1 MNWLIPYMKEHK
13 RLLAA
18 VVFLGSL
25 TIFAASALL
34 FSSGYLISKAAARP
48 ENLLMIYVPIVMVRT
63 FGIMRSVSRYLE
75 RLTSHSLILTIVSRM
90 RVRLYEALRPQTARF
105 KTGDALSLFADDIE
119 HLQDVYIKLIFPWL
133 TALLLYVVSIA
144 ALGYFSVP
152 FALVMG
158 LYFFV
163 FTVLVP
169 LVSLLVMKAKQTRQK
184 EQRAAQY
191 SRLADAVM
199 GLGDWVFSGRQRSF
213 IDSYERREE
222 EWTEIEAS
230 KRAFTRGRDFAL
242 QLVIGTAVVAM
253 MIWAGGQ
260 STSGQIAPVLIA
272 AFTLVLFPITEAFL
286 PLSSAA
292 ESWSSWSHS
301 LDRLDAVEQGKSQQ
315 AKTASPAASSS
326 AAIALQDV
334 SFSYNEQAPI
344 FDHFHMA
351 IEHGEKVAILGPSGS
366 GKSTLMQLAFG
377 LIAPQ
382 NGVVLVNGH
391 EPDDDISREIAVLNQ
406 QPYLFN
412 TTVMNNVR
420 LANPNASDQEVM
432 EAVKKVHLHDYIK
445 ALPQGYHTMMQ
456 EAGARFSGGERQR
469 IALARVLLQQTPIVI
484 LDEPTI
490 GLDPITERQLMATVF
505 EVLHGKTIVW
515 ITHHL
520 AGMEK
525 MDRIVFLEDGEI
537 QMNGPHAELFSANLR
552 YKRLYELDY
561 GLNS

>member
-133 TALLLYVVSIA
+133 SALLLYVVSIA

-191 SRLADAVM
+191 SQLADAVM

-213 IDSYERREE
+213 IESYERREE

-292 ESWSSWSHS
+292 ESWSGWSHS

>member
-13 RLLAA
+13 RLLAV

-34 FSSGYLISKAAARP
+34 FSSGYLISKAASRP

-63 FGIMRSVSRYLE
+63 FGIMRSVSRYLD

-133 TALLLYVVSIA
+133 SALLLYIVSIA

-169 LVSLLVMKAKQTRQK
+169 LVSLLVTKAKQTRQK

-191 SRLADAVM
+191 SQLADAVM
-199 GLGDWVFSGRQRSF
+199 GLGDWIFSGRQRSF

-222 EWTEIEAS
+222 EWTKIEAF
-230 KRAFTRGRDFAL
+230 KRSFTRGRDFAL
-242 QLVIGTAVVAM
+242 QLLIGTAVVAM

-292 ESWSSWSHS
+292 ESWSGWSHS
-301 LDRLDAVEQGKSQQ
+301 LNRLDAVEQGKSQQ

-382 NGVVLVNGH
+382 NGVVLINGY

-420 LANPNASDQEVM
+420 LAKPNASDQEVM
-432 EAVKKVHLHDYIK
+432 EAVKKVHLHDYIQ
-445 ALPQGYHTMMQ
+445 ALPNGYHTMMQ

-490 GLDPITERQLMATVF
+490 GLDPITERQLMDTVF
-505 EVLHGKTIVW
+505 EVLHGNTIVW

-525 MDRIVFLEDGEI
+525 MDRIVFLEEGKI
-537 QMNGPHAELFSANLR
+537 QMDGPPAELFAANTR

-561 GLNS
+561 GLMS

>member
-133 TALLLYVVSIA
+133 SALLLYVVSIA

-191 SRLADAVM
+191 SQLADAVM

-213 IDSYERREE
+213 IESYERREE

>member
-133 TALLLYVVSIA
+133 SALLLYVVSIA

-191 SRLADAVM
+191 SQLADAVM

-213 IDSYERREE
+213 IESYERREE

-292 ESWSSWSHS
+292 ESWSGWSHS

-326 AAIALQDV
+326 AAIAFQDV

-432 EAVKKVHLHDYIK
+432 EAVKKVHLHDYIQ
-445 ALPQGYHTMMQ
+445 ALPHGYHTMMQ

>member
-133 TALLLYVVSIA
+133 SALLLYVVSIA

-213 IDSYERREE
+213 IESYERREE

-292 ESWSSWSHS
+292 ESWSGWSHS